1 MKIYQIHYIHGD
13 DEYYSDTIL
22 SSYLD
27 KNKADT
33 ECSRLIAKYTKDKI
47 NSDKC
52 DKCPLV
58 NTFFL
63 DLDNEVLSAT
73 RKHCS
78 KFELDTKGYSCL
90 NYSYVEVSDYKIVEV
105 DVIE

>member
-13 DEYYSDTIL
+13 DEYYDDTIL

-52 DKCPLV
+52 DKCDFINNYFV
-58 NTFFL
+58 DYGNITI
-63 DLDNEVLSAT
+63 SQA
-73 RKHCS
+73 KKYCS
-78 KFELDTKGYSCL
+78 KFELDNKSYTCL
-90 NYSYVEVSDYKIVEV
+90 NYSYIENSEYTVVEV